1 MSDQNVQQNNQN
13 QITSEL
19 KTTDILAYERTIL
32 AQERT
37 LMASI
42 RTSVSLISFGFT
54 IAKFFQDLKA
64 SEALK
69 GISNISSRNVGFWLV
84 FIGTAYIFLFSIQHQ
99 FILHSLRVK
108 GVQKRISYTFILA
121 IVIGLL
127 GLALILSFYSDIF
140 SLGLNK

>member
-1 MSDQNVQQNNQN
+1 MSDQNVQND
-13 QITSEL
+13 QITTEL
-19 KTTDILAYERTIL
+19 KTSDMLAYERTIL

-54 IAKFFQDLKA
+54 IAKFFQDLKS
-64 SEALK
+64 SEVLK
-69 GISNISSRNVGFWLV
+69 SISNISSRNVGFWLV

-99 FILHSLRVK
+99 LILHSLRVK
-108 GVQKRISYTFILA
+108 GVKKRISYTFILA
-121 IVIGLL
+121 LVIGLL
-127 GLALILSFYSDIF
+127 GLSLIISFYSDIF

>member
-1 MSDQNVQQNNQN
+1 MSDQNVQQTDQN

-121 IVIGLL
+121 IVIGIL

>member
-1 MSDQNVQQNNQN
+1 MSDQNVQNDQT

-19 KTTDILAYERTIL
+19 KTTDMLAYERTIL

-54 IAKFFQDLKA
+54 IAKFFQDLKS
-64 SEALK
+64 SEVLK
-69 GISNISSRNVGFWLV
+69 SISNISSRNVGFWLV

-99 FILHSLRVK
+99 LILHSLRVK

-127 GLALILSFYSDIF
+127 GLSLIISFYSDIF

>member
-1 MSDQNVQQNNQN
+1 MSDQNVQQNDQN

-121 IVIGLL
+121 IVIGIL

>member
-1 MSDQNVQQNNQN
+1 MSDQNVQQNDQN
-13 QITSEL
+13 QITTEL

-54 IAKFFQDLKA
+54 IAKFFQDLKT
-64 SEALK
+64 SEVMK

>member
-1 MSDQNVQQNNQN
+1 MSDQNVNND
-13 QITSEL
+13 QITTEL
-19 KTTDILAYERTIL
+19 KTTDKLAYERTIL

-54 IAKFFQDLKA
+54 IAKFFQDLKS
-64 SEALK
+64 SEVLK
-69 GISNISSRNVGFWLV
+69 SMSNISSRNVGFWLV

-99 FILHSLRVK
+99 LVLHSLRVK

-127 GLALILSFYSDIF
+127 GLSLIISFYTDIF

>member
-19 KTTDILAYERTIL
+19 KTTDMLAYERTIL

-54 IAKFFQDLKA
+54 IAKFFQDLKS

-108 GVQKRISYTFILA
+108 GVQKRVSYTFILA

-127 GLALILSFYSDIF
+127 GLSLIISFYTDIF

>member
-1 MSDQNVQQNNQN
+1 MSDQNIEDN
-13 QITSEL
+13 QIDTEL
-19 KTTDILAYERTIL
+19 KTSDVLAYERTIL

-54 IAKFFQDLKA
+54 IAKFFQDLKTA
-64 SEALK
+64 DILK
-69 GISNISSRNVGFWLV
+69 GTSNISSKNVGFWLV

-99 FILHSLRVK
+99 FILKSLRVK
-108 GVQKRISYTFILA
+108 GVKKRISYTFILA

-127 GLALILSFYSDIF
+127 GLSLILSFYSDIF

>member
-1 MSDQNVQQNNQN
+1 MVDPKDQIQSD
-13 QITSEL
+13 L
-19 KTTDILAYERTIL
+19 KTTDMLAYERTIL

-54 IAKFFQDLKA
+54 IAKFFQDLK
-64 SEALK
+64 STEVLK
-69 GISNISSRNVGFWLV
+69 GISNISSKNVGFWLV

-99 FILHSLRVK
+99 LILHALRVK

-127 GLALILSFYSDIF
+127 GLSLIVSFYSDIF

>member
-1 MSDQNVQQNNQN
+1 MNDQIDQQNNQN

-19 KTTDILAYERTIL
+19 KTTDMLAYERTIL

-54 IAKFFQDLKA
+54 IAKFFQDLKT

-69 GISNISSRNVGFWLV
+69 GISNVSSKNVGFWLV
-84 FIGTAYIFLFSIQHQ
+84 FIGTAYIFFFSIQHQ

-127 GLALILSFYSDIF
+127 GLTLILSFYSDIF